1 MGGLNP
7 SIPLSIQQ
15 PRAAE
20 NPLDQYARVL
30 AIKNEATQSQL
41 QQQAQQSNAIALKTQ
56 QQQYEDQQT
65 LRELA
70 PKFSGKDK
78 DGNGTYDLDGLA
90 SAAESRGVSP
100 ALTNQIRQQ
109 HYTQVEAAAKAGT
122 AQLDLEQKHNQKRY
136 QIIEGVKAIDD
147 PGERETAYQQGL
159 NSLATDGADVS
170 HLPKNAPDNKAL
182 EAYESQLG
190 MHNQILTDAASL
202 AKTNEANATAAAKK
216 WEKFPELGVMV
227 NTETGEQ
234 RQVNGAQGA
243 MTPGMMQSKYVNIQE
258 KKKLGQPLSAEE
270 QAYGPAY
277 EKLEA
282 IKPSIQNY
290 FQQGGP
296 LAPGNAPTPGGAPPA
311 QAAPLTPEQ
320 TAAKAQTAPGGWVG
334 PKGETLNNVPA
345 TIRGEV
351 KQVLEYRRA
360 DPNITARGAV
370 AQPINA
376 WVATLDD
383 KHDATTYGNRN
394 KTLTDFEKDAS
405 TGELGAVNTALGH
418 LGELHTA
425 AQALQGGDLPI
436 LHSIA
441 GKLGL
446 ATGDDAASTY
456 QSILHRVG
464 PEMTKAYLKSG
475 GTEGERG
482 ANEADFDIG
491 KGQKQILS
499 NIAESAQLLNS
510 KLASKKQA
518 WETGFKPY
526 REQDSFENRFL
537 TPDAKKTLAN
547 LSAQAPTN
555 RAAAGGGAAHVIAIG
570 GKNYKYNGSG
580 PTNDLK
586 SYTAVP

>member
-1 MGGLNP
+1 MSAINA
-7 SIPLSIQQ
+7 SIPLMVRPPAPSN
-15 PRAAE
+15 E

-30 AIKNEATQSQL
+30 AIKNQATESQL

-56 QQQYEDQQT
+56 QQQYQDQQT
-65 LRELA
+65 LRDLA
-70 PKFSGKDK
+70 PKFSSKDK
-78 DGNGTYDLDGLA
+78 NGNGTYDLEGLA
-90 SAAESRGVSP
+90 SAAEAKGVSP
-100 ALTNQIRQQ
+100 ALTSQIRQQ
-109 HYTQVEAAAKAGT
+109 HYAHVEQAAKAGT

-136 QIIEGVKAIDD
+136 QIIEGIKAIDD
-147 PGERETAYQQGL
+147 PNERETAYQQGL

-190 MHNQILTDAASL
+190 MHNQILTDAKSL
-202 AKTNEANATAAAKK
+202 AETNEKNASAAEKK
-216 WEKFPELGVMV
+216 WQKFPELGVMV
-227 NTETGEQ
+227 NTETNEQ

-243 MTPGMMQSKYVNIQE
+243 MTPGMMEAKYVNVQQ
-258 KKKLGQPLSAEE
+258 KKALGQPLSAEDV
-270 QAYGPAY
+270 AFTKGY
-277 EKLEA
+277 EKYQA

-311 QAAPLTPEQ
+311 QAAALTPEQ
-320 TAAKAQTAPGGWVG
+320 TAAKAQTAPGGFVG
-334 PKGETLNNVPA
+334 PKGETLDSVPRA
-345 TIRGEV
+345 IRGEV

-360 DPNITARGAV
+360 DPSITARGAV

-376 WVATLDD
+376 WVSILDD

-518 WETGFKPY
+518 WENGFKPY
-526 REQDSFENRFL
+526 RDQDSFENRFL

-555 RAAAGGGAAHVIAIG
+555 KAGAGGGQFSIKAPNGKIYSFKDQQSLDNFKAAAH
-570 GKNYKYNGSG
+570 
-580 PTNDLK
+580 L
-586 SYTAVP
+586 